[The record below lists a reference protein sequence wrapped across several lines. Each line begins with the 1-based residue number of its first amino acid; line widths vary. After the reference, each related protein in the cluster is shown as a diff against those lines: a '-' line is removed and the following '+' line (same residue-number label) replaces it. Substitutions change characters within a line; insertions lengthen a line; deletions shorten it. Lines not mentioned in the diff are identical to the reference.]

1 MTAPTKP
8 TPTKPGPAETR
19 FAGVARDPEALDE
32 VVGVTPVRGWLAL
45 VVVIVVVLVALV
57 WSVTAHLP
65 QQFTV
70 RGVVEMDPGPTAI
83 IAGSTGSVEKVWVA
97 PGQSI
102 ARGDKIASIRA
113 LGGGLQSVDA
123 RAAGIVRE
131 VLVQP
136 GQGVSALDTIVTT
149 ASATLPT
156 DTARVVT
163 FVSALRAGP
172 YFFVG
177 GSVRVSVADITNGV
191 QSTLPGRITAVAG
204 VPTSTTGV
212 TAEVGRPLLAQ
223 QLIQQTDGS
232 PYRVEV
238 TLDPRSTEARHE
250 DLSSGQIASIT
261 VQYANPHPI
270 SLLVGSRN

>member
-8 TPTKPGPAETR
+8 RTAETR

-45 VVVIVVVLVALV
+45 AVVIVVVLVALV

-70 RGVVEMDPGPTAI
+70 GGVVEMDPGPTAI
-83 IAGSTGSVEKVWVA
+83 IAGSTGSVEKLYLV
-97 PGQSI
+97 PGQLI
-102 ARGDKIASIRA
+102 APGDKIASIRA
-113 LGGGLQSVDA
+113 LGGGLQPVTA
-123 RAAGIVRE
+123 RTAGVVRE
-131 VLVQP
+131 VLVEP
-136 GQGVSALDTIVTT
+136 GQGVNALDTVATT
-149 ASATLPT
+149 ASATLPN

-177 GSVRVSVADITNGV
+177 GAVRVSVADITDGV
-191 QSTLPGRITAVAG
+191 QQTLSGRITAVAG
-204 VPTSTTGV
+204 VPTSTAGV

-238 TLDPRSTEARHE
+238 TLDRRSTGARHE

-261 VQYANPHPI
+261 VQYGNPHPI
-270 SLLVGSRN
+270 SLLFGSRN